1 MSSGLDVDEE
11 RQRLEALLALKKNQ
25 GRLPHAKVVELEL
38 VSLMLQARDHAINQE
53 ISLFMAEEA
62 EQKMLK
68 ELVQGH
74 RFTSSPGTNFQK
86 YSIYC
91 TLHSNAA
98 LGH

>member
-25 GRLPHAKVVELEL
+25 GRLPQAKVVELQL

-68 ELVQGH
+68 ELAQGH
-74 RFTSSPGTNFQK
+74 RFTSSPGTIFQK
-86 YSIYC
+86 Y
-91 TLHSNAA
+91 
-98 LGH
+98 

>member
-25 GRLPHAKVVELEL
+25 RRLPQAKVVELQL

-68 ELVQGH
+68 ELAQGH
-74 RFTSSPGTNFQK
+74 RFTSSPGTIFQK
-86 YSIYC
+86 YWVLYL
-91 TLHSNAA
+91 LHFA
-98 LGH
+98 